1 MLGKLMKFEYRSSMR
16 FMAVI
21 WAALIASAVMLGIME
36 IITRYVGAS
45 LFGSRI
51 IGVISAVV
59 ALLYGLCCAALVAST
74 IIVIVIR
81 FYKGLLGDEGYLMHT
96 LPVTTRQLI
105 TSKGLVAATIV
116 FASIVVG
123 GISVLIIITLT
134 DAQSFGQFLAACAEL
149 PAAIS
154 KNMNLGQFFL
164 LVIEGIVLSIG
175 LLLTWIYK
183 IYAALSIGQLVD
195 KHRILLSLGA
205 FIGFDVAFGMITGII
220 GAIGSYLKLNFNF
233 YLLSN
238 WFVRVQIPVLIFLV
252 IEVIIILIYHIISEL
267 LLSKKLNLQ

>member
-21 WAALIASAVMLGIME
+21 WAALVASAVMLGIMG
-36 IITRYVGAS
+36 IITRNVGTS
-45 LFGSRI
+45 LYGNGI
-51 IGVISAVV
+51 VGVISAVV
-59 ALLYGLCCAALVAST
+59 TLLYGLSCAALVAST

-105 TSKGLVAATIV
+105 TSKGLVAASV
-116 FASIVVG
+116 
-123 GISVLIIITLT
+123 VLISILVAGLSVFIITTLL
-134 DAQSFGQFLAACAEL
+134 DAQVMGQFLYALSQL
-149 PAAIS
+149 PSEIS
-154 KNMNLGQFFL
+154 KHIGWGKFLL

-175 LLLTWIYK
+175 LLLAWIYK

-195 KHRILLSLGA
+195 KHRILLSLAA

-220 GAIGSYLKLNFNF
+220 GVIGSSVQLDYAINT
-233 YLLSN
+233 SN
-238 WFVRVQIPVLIFLV
+238 WFVRIQLPILLFLV
-252 IEVIIILIYHIISEL
+252 IEAIIILIYHIISEL